1 MKLVPY
7 SPSIFNTAVEGKD
20 KTPKCRYIQIKIRLK
35 KTFTVTFGHGVIA
48 TVQPVPKKQLVVPYW
63 LLGAT
68 GDKDRANMAMST
80 IKCTM
85 NCQVGK
91 HEAAEESV
99 LVPILQNTK
108 CIKENEE
115 LLVFKDS
122 LLETVVSIDP
132 TPSKKRSFGRTTKRR
147 CPEPKKKARKAR

>member
-1 MKLVPY
+1 M
-7 SPSIFNTAVEGKD
+7 FNAAAEGKD
-20 KTPKCRYIQIKIRLK
+20 RKPNNAYVQLRIRSQK
-35 KTFTVTFGHGVIA
+35 ETFVVTFSPVNFKPD
-48 TVQPVPKKQLVVPYW
+48 VQKPRDNEKQLIVPYW
-63 LLGAT
+63 LVRAT

-99 LVPILQNTK
+99 SIPILQNTK

-115 LLVFKDS
+115 LLVFNEAHV
-122 LLETVVSIDP
+122 ETVVSIDP
-132 TPSKKRSFGRTTKRR
+132 TPSKKRSLPNAGKNRWQG
-147 CPEPKKKARKAR
+147 PEKKARTARGTS

>member
-1 MKLVPY
+1 MQL
-7 SPSIFNTAVEGKD
+7 
-20 KTPKCRYIQIKIRLK
+20 KIRSHK
-35 KTFTVTFGHGVIA
+35 ETFVVTFSPA
-48 TVQPVPKKQLVVPYW
+48 NFKPDPQKPRDNEKQLVVPFW
-63 LLGAT
+63 MVRAT

-99 LVPILQNTK
+99 LIPILQNTK

-115 LLVFKDS
+115 LLVFNEA
-122 LLETVVSIDP
+122 LVETTVSIDP
-132 TPSKKRSFGRTTKRR
+132 KEQKKRSLPNAGNNRWQMHHI
-147 CPEPKKKARKAR
+147 KKKARTARGTS

>member
-1 MKLVPY
+1 MQL
-7 SPSIFNTAVEGKD
+7 
-20 KTPKCRYIQIKIRLK
+20 KIRQK
-35 KTFTVTFGHGVIA
+35 ETFIVTFS
-48 TVQPVPKKQLVVPYW
+48 PVTFKPDVEKPTANEKQLIVPYW
-63 LLGAT
+63 LVRAT

-99 LVPILQNTK
+99 LIPILQNTK

-132 TPSKKRSFGRTTKRR
+132 TPSKKRSLPNAGKNRW
-147 CPEPKKKARKAR
+147 PVPKKKARTARGTS